1 MTGGAAMETP
11 EAWVYL
17 CRIAAPLG
25 NGGGSEPRS
34 LAEASDLLET
44 SARVVPA
51 PEVAIS
57 VATASVRLDPARHL
71 DQAWRSL
78 SGAEAERAA
87 RFVKDSDRV
96 RYVFGHAMLR
106 LLLARRLAAA
116 PDAIAFATGPNG
128 KPGLA
133 GPGSRLAFN
142 LSYGDGVV
150 ALAFARRP
158 VGIDLEAVRDN
169 VRFSQIG
176 RRFFQP
182 DEQRYLE
189 AGTGSGVR
197 DRFFR
202 LWTRKEA
209 VLKALGVGLSG
220 LGEVSV
226 LGDLVVADGA
236 GGGAMRIALRT
247 LPGPPGHA
255 LALAVETNAGAG
267 PILDHSYP

>member
-17 CRIAAPLG
+17 CRIAAPPG
-25 NGGGSEPRS
+25 NGGGAEPRS
-34 LAEASDLLET
+34 LAEAADRLET
-44 SARVVPA
+44 GARVARPARSAPPA

-71 DQAWRSL
+71 DQAWRCL

-116 PDAIAFATGPNG
+116 PAAIAFATGPNG

-247 LPGPPGHA
+247 LPAPPGHA
-255 LALAVETNAGAG
+255 LALALEMPGDG
-267 PILDHSYP
+267 